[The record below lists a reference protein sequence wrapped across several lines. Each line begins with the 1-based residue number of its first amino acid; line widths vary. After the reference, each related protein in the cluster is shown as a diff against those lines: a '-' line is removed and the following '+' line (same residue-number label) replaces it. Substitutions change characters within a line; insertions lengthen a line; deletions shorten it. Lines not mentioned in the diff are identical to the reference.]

1 VIPHCNIYLS
11 VYAIVDMTPKKRI
24 GTGCLSGIKK
34 LGLHLIL
41 LTLFVALL
49 ASCNPVEPVKELS
62 LGDIAPDFAIKDL
75 DGNVIVLSSLRGRPV
90 VLRFFETDCRFC
102 KADTPAFVNF
112 YKKNGE
118 ENLTII
124 YIGSFYES
132 EQSLAEFAAELGVVF
147 PVVMDKGGRLANL
160 YNILAYPQTLFLGP
174 EGEILA
180 AILGGVGEAELEE
193 IIAPFQL
200 N

>member
-1 VIPHCNIYLS
+1 MVHQ
-11 VYAIVDMTPKKRI
+11 KRI
-24 GTGCLSGIKK
+24 VTNCLHGRKRTC
-34 LGLHLIL
+34 LQLVIL
-41 LTLFVALL
+41 ALVVALL
-49 ASCNPVEPVKELS
+49 SSCNPVEQVKELS

-75 DGNVIVLSSLRGRPV
+75 DGNVIVLSSLTGRPV

-102 KADTPAFVNF
+102 KADTPAFVDF
-112 YKKNGE
+112 YKKYGE
-118 ENLTII
+118 EKITIL

-132 EQSLAEFAAELGVVF
+132 EQALEEFAAELGVVF
-147 PVVMDKGGRLANL
+147 PVAMDKGGRLANL

-193 IIAPFQL
+193 IVAPFQL